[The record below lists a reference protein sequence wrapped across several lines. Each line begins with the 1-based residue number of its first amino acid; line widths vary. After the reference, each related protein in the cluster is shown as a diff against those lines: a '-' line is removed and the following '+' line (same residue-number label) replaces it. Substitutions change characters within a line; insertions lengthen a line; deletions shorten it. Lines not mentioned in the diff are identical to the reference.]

1 MQIVVTFNDFEEMEA
16 FAKELLE
23 RKPATVAEL
32 NETAKKT
39 SEIINR
45 AEEREEAEKAAKKTE
60 PKKQAKAAGKTEE
73 KTEEP
78 AGAPDNNVSETDV
91 KLLLSEKLKAGKK
104 AAVKELFG
112 RYGVEKL
119 SELIEK
125 HPDKLGDF
133 YKEAEGI

>member
-23 RKPATVAEL
+23 RKPATAAEL
-32 NETAKKT
+32 NEV
-39 SEIINR
+39 SETINR

-60 PKKQAKAAGKTEE
+60 PKKPAKAEKKAEE
-73 KTEEP
+73 KPEEP
-78 AGAPDNNVSETDV
+78 AGTPDDSVSETDV

-104 AAVKELFG
+104 AAVKELFKQ
-112 RYGVEKL
+112 YGVEKL

-133 YKEAEGI
+133 YREAEGI